1 MTEKILSY
9 LAKCPA
15 LENIYLS
22 VDYLGREIY
31 SGSLDGVGKT
41 KTIRTYTDGDSLKKR
56 TYTLYLRLPYGID
69 KLQNLENIR
78 RLDELTMWLSENS
91 KIGVLPEL
99 SETEMPISVSGQ
111 AKSEPERTA
120 AGSAVF
126 AVDIEVLYYSTKKN
140 ERM

>member
-31 SGSLDGVGKT
+31 SGSLSGIGKEET
-41 KTIRTYTDGDSLKKR
+41 VRTYTDGDSLKKR
-56 TYTLYLRLPYGID
+56 TYTLCLRLPYGID

-78 RLDELTMWLSENS
+78 RLEQLTLWLSENS
-91 KIGVLPEL
+91 KAGVLPEL
-99 SETEMPISVSGQ
+99 TGAYIPISVSGK

-126 AVDIEVLYYSTKKN
+126 ATEISILYYSTKK
-140 ERM
+140 E